1 MKQIQTKKHPHKAD
15 QPMAENKTNQHFIY
29 KMHKHHLIVKIAEI
43 ALFVSLFVFSATLAM
58 AAPVTAENVENLVNQ
73 ERTIRG
79 ISPLNINYSLDNAAQ
94 NKSTDMIKRNYF
106 EHYAYGLSPWVF
118 IQNEN
123 YDYLYAGENLAM
135 DFNTAEGTVSAWMAS
150 PSHRKNIL
158 NPDFNDMGVGV
169 IKGEFSDN
177 SGQRETTMVTN
188 LFATEKP
195 AIIRI
200 FDNVVEKL
208 KNIF

>member
-1 MKQIQTKKHPHKAD
+1 MKQTQIK
-15 QPMAENKTNQHFIY
+15 NKNQIDLDQHFIY
-29 KMHKHHLIVKIAEI
+29 KMHKYHLIAKIVEI
-43 ALFVSLFVFSATLAM
+43 ALFLSLFVFSAALAM
-58 AAPVTAENVENLVNQ
+58 AAPIAPKNVENLVNQ
-73 ERTIRG
+73 ERTSRG
-79 ISPLNINYSLDNAAQ
+79 LNPLNVNGSLDSAAQ
-94 NKSTDMIKRNYF
+94 KKSTDMIKRNYF

-135 DFNTAEGTVSAWMAS
+135 DFNTAEGMVSAWMAS

-158 NPDFNDMGVGV
+158 NPDFNEMGVGV
-169 IKGEFSDN
+169 VKGEFKDN
-177 SGQRETTMVTN
+177 SGAHETEMVTN
-188 LFATEKP
+188 MFATKKP
-195 AIIRI
+195 AIIRV